1 MFRRH
6 VDFFAVFSITLGL
19 TVLSQVSALRIP
31 VAPIRIENIN
41 ANVPVCQ
48 RSSQILSRIA
58 YLLNH

>member
-6 VDFFAVFSITLGL
+6 VDFFAVFFITLGL
-19 TVLSQVSALRIP
+19 TVLSHVPELRIP

-48 RSSQILSRIA
+48 TSNQILSQIA